1 MESPEQDPSLQPP
14 QNYGS
19 LGPGADV
26 KLDGTQAA
34 PAAAQNAAP
43 PNGEPSKKIVPLSRI
58 LLLDAVA
65 TVLVLLVAFRA
76 QPLRAAWEQLAAFL
90 SIQGKPVPASPAIMS
105 EHELA
110 ALDHYDPERQ
120 AKLLLE
126 RAINHYDG
134 ATDQIAARVDS
145 WHGKLTLDPQFNS
158 MIDTALNANDL
169 RVRAA
174 AVEVELA
181 AYDLAKTTDTMDSLV
196 TRAETE
202 NQNRPWLLWS
212 IGLLGN
218 RGIQPERAAE
228 VLSSYLH
235 DSSVDTRKWAV
246 EGLAHLGTDQVIP
259 QLLTVLHDDS
269 SPIVRE
275 RAACS
280 LAQSGMLN
288 QEQRKTAIPQLLNYA
303 ADPAL
308 DAQTQGWVYQALR
321 DITAQNLPNEP
332 SAWQNWYSSHN

>member
-14 QNYGS
+14 PKYGS
-19 LGPGADV
+19 LGPGADI
-26 KLDGTQAA
+26 KLDGAQAGPA
-34 PAAAQNAAP
+34 PPQNAVP
-43 PNGEPSKKIVPLSRI
+43 PNVEPPRKFIPLSRI
-58 LLLDAVA
+58 LLLDAVLTIFIFSIA
-65 TVLVLLVAFRA
+65 LRA

-90 SIQGKPVPASPAIMS
+90 SIQGKPVPASPAMMS
-105 EHELA
+105 EHELEQ
-110 ALDHYDPERQ
+110 LDRFDPQRQ
-120 AKLLLE
+120 AKLLME

-134 ATDQIAARVDS
+134 ATDQIAARVDG
-145 WHGKLTLDPQFNS
+145 WHGKLTLDAPFNS

-174 AVEVELA
+174 AVEIELA
-181 AYDLAKTTDTMDSLV
+181 AYDLSKTTDTMDSLA

-218 RGIQPERAAE
+218 RGVQPQRAAE
-228 VLSSYLH
+228 VLTSYLH
-235 DSSVDTRKWAV
+235 DPSVDTRKWAV
-246 EGLAHLGTDQVIP
+246 EGLAHLGTDDVIP

-280 LAQSGMLN
+280 LAQSGMLS
-288 QEQRKTAIPQLLNYA
+288 QEQRKKALPQLLQYA
-303 ADPAL
+303 SDPAL

-321 DITAQNLPNEP
+321 DITAQNLPNEA
-332 SAWQNWYSSHN
+332 SAWQNWYSAHN